1 VKACERA
8 GAVFRQFRGD
18 LSTALLRSYPEK
30 DLQMKSRRSQREK
43 GDDSRHGASPIDLMP
58 RNPGE
63 DMFSGEDWTLIAAS
77 LRLSA
82 RELSVAVLMFE
93 GKTRFQIARKLQCA
107 PGTVRVY
114 IDRLFTKLHVMDRL
128 GLVLRIVRIHLQLRV
143 APGGPA
149 PSH

>member
-1 VKACERA
+1 
-8 GAVFRQFRGD
+8 
-18 LSTALLRSYPEK
+18 
-30 DLQMKSRRSQREK
+30 MKSRRSQREH
-43 GDDSRHGASPIDLMP
+43 GDDNRPGDSPIDLKP

-77 LRLSA
+77 LHLSA

-114 IDRLFTKLHVMDRL
+114 IDRLFTKLQVKDRL
-128 GLVLRIVRIHLQLRV
+128 DLVLRIVRVHLQLRV
-143 APGGPA
+143 VAGGPA